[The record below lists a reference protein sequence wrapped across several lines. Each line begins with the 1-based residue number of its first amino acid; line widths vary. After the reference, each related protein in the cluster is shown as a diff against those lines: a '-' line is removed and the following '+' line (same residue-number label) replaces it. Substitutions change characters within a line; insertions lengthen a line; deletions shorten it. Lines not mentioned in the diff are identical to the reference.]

1 MAHAER
7 SKWEAFKMVKDD
19 NVEGLRRV
27 LSDHHYDEWSRWQ
40 NYSGKTLLELAEHLR
55 VRMTELSDMG
65 GFSDTAM
72 YLRERMMREGIE
84 SGTIRRTSPTIR
96 ELTVDDPTP
105 GRFSPRRV
113 IDPGVGRYPV
123 MTHVAREPA
132 MTQSVITEPVSIY
145 QEPVRTEHVITEPVA
160 YREPVVAREPSIPR
174 DPQVVSP
181 NLVETSVEVV
191 DIQDH
196 PIVVEVPQH
205 QVHTV
210 TREVPRVNVIEATET
225 HEVCVDHREECL
237 DVSLYPEI
245 TKVNVPKV
253 TVHQKVEFRQT
264 HTEVQERDVVIE
276 ETLAPPTVDMP
287 KLVLRPEPAVTPMYI
302 SGPTEIFF
310 HEEVIEYNVDY
321 TVPRREVLLKP
332 VVEKVAKTVQIP
344 RPEEH
349 IVEVPEE
356 HVETREVVV
365 PQVTTVKKIHYIPT
379 YPSQTMAERI
389 AEPIAEPIA
398 GRRTS
403 PVVHRRLD
411 RQYVDLDGTAGE
423 DMQREVE
430 RLRSENRQQEQEG
443 LQLQEEL
450 RRCQSEVD
458 RLNSELGKEKR
469 LRHELGVQL
478 RADPQGHARPQS
490 PPRGRT
496 PPRSTAAR
504 AAWYGEDPGALPP
517 GAPWVLPTR

>member
-72 YLRERMMREGIE
+72 YLRERMMREGFE
-84 SGTIRRTSPTIR
+84 AGAIRHQPMTFR
-96 ELTVDDPTP
+96 ELTVEDPMA
-105 GRFSPRRV
+105 GRFSPGHVVRRQD
-113 IDPGVGRYPV
+113 I
-123 MTHVAREPA
+123 
-132 MTQSVITEPVSIY
+132 SEPVS
-145 QEPVRTEHVITEPVA
+145 QSVITEPVA
-160 YREPVVAREPSIPR
+160 YREPVMRQQFITEPVAFREPVFQREPVILSS
-174 DPQVVSP
+174 PQVVTA
-181 NLVETSVEVV
+181 NLVERCVEVV
-191 DIQDH
+191 DRQDH
-196 PIVVEVPQH
+196 PVIVEVPQ
-205 QVHTV
+205 QQLHTI
-210 TREVPRVNVIEATET
+210 TREIPRVNVIETTEPL
-225 HEVCVDHREECL
+225 EVSVDHREEL
-237 DVSLYPEI
+237 LNVETYPVI

-253 TVHQKVEFRQT
+253 SVYEKIEFRPTSTQ
-264 HTEVQERDVVIE
+264 VLERDIIME
-276 ETLAPPTVDMP
+276 EPLIPPTVETT
-287 KLVLRPEPAVTPMYI
+287 KLVIRPEPSLNAMYI
-302 SGPTEIFF
+302 MGPPVIT
-310 HEEVIEYNVDY
+310 HREEVNEYDVDY
-321 TVPRREVLLKP
+321 TLPRSELFLKP
-332 VVEKVAKTVQIP
+332 VVEKVTRTVEVP
-344 RPEEH
+344 RSEER
-349 IVEVPEE
+349 IVEVPETY
-356 HVETREVVV
+356 VETREVAV
-365 PQVTTVKKIHYIPT
+365 PEVTTIKKVHYVPT
-379 YPSQTMAERI
+379 YPTQAVERY
-389 AEPIAEPIA
+389 AEPS
-398 GRRTS
+398 GRRWPNGLVS
-403 PVVHRRLD
+403 PTVVD
-411 RQYVDLDGTAGE
+411 WQCDDLDGVAGE

-430 RLRSENRQQEQEG
+430 RLRSDTWQQEQEG